1 MSGKMV
7 WLAALAMA
15 AVGFGAAGCCSLCAK
30 KTEIKIMKEAFG
42 KTKDGVAVDCYTLRN
57 HNGVEMKVITYGATV
72 ISVKVPDQN
81 GNFDDVVLGFDNLPD
96 YETKSPYFGCVVGR
110 YGNRIAKGKFSLNGA
125 TYQLATNNGP
135 NHLHGGIK
143 GFDKQVWQARE
154 LQTANGPAVEFTY
167 VSKDGEEGFPGNLS
181 VKLLYTLTDKN
192 ELKIDYTATTD
203 KETICNLTNHSYF
216 NLAGQGCGDILGHEL
231 MINASHFTP
240 VDSTLIPTGELRP
253 VKNTP
258 FDFTKSTAIG
268 ARIQQNDEQLKFG
281 NGYDHNW
288 ALDKDNGLTLAARVV
303 EPTTGRKMEVWTTEP
318 GVQFYCGNFL
328 DGTITGKAGKV
339 YKFRYGLCLETQH
352 YPDSPNHPNF
362 PPVTLKPGQTYQT
375 TTIYRFGTK

>member
-7 WLAALAMA
+7 WLAALAA
-15 AVGFGAAGCCSLCAK
+15 AVGFGSAGCCSLCAK

-57 HNGVEMKVITYGATV
+57 HNGVEMQVITYGATV
-72 ISVKVPDQN
+72 ISLKVPDQN
-81 GNFDDVVLGFDNLPD
+81 GKFDDVVLGFDTLPD
-96 YETKSPYFGCVVGR
+96 YETKSPFFGCVVGR
-110 YGNRIAKGKFSLNGA
+110 YGNRIAKGKFSLNGV

-154 LQTANGPAVEFTY
+154 LQTAHGPAVEFTY

-181 VKLLYTLTDKN
+181 VKLLYTLTDKD
-192 ELKIDYTATTD
+192 ELRIDYTATTD

-253 VKNTP
+253 VRNTP

-288 ALDKDNGLTLAARVV
+288 ALDKDDGLTLAARVV
-303 EPTTGRKMEVWTTEP
+303 EPTTGREMEVWTTEP
-318 GVQFYCGNFL
+318 GISSTAAISWMARSLARLARCTSSATASAWRRS
-328 DGTITGKAGKV
+328 TIRIRPIT
-339 YKFRYGLCLETQH
+339 RTSR
-352 YPDSPNHPNF
+352 PS
-362 PPVTLKPGQTYQT
+362 
-375 TTIYRFGTK
+375 R